1 MDELN
6 SLPYF
11 DAVTKES
18 LRLCPSFENTLRV
31 AQSDDVVPLEK
42 PFVDRNGRLQDR
54 IKWVPNE
61 ALCIVGMTSLLR
73 IVIESRKGTV
83 FSFRF
88 L

>member
-54 IKWVPNE
+54 IK
-61 ALCIVGMTSLLR
+61 
-73 IVIESRKGTV
+73 
-83 FSFRF
+83 
-88 L
+88 